1 MFNEIRLLREWIGAV
16 SPDAP
21 LYPLWGLIVRALHHA
36 GLDALTAATTVSIL
50 AYALNIFLVFS
61 IIRRVARM
69 AVRRAESSAAFEEAN
84 YQDLEWLVASFGA
97 TTYALTPGFAMAAFS
112 PSPLIFSQTPPILA
126 LYVLSFLMRAERL
139 SSFVTSIFV
148 TGVCMACSFVSGPIG
163 LLPLPLVL
171 LGLTVPFLRR
181 RMLIATSLGISL
193 FGFVFALSLIAT
205 VFERPLA
212 DLLRVVGV
220 TAHMLPSGFAYP
232 GSVVYFFFGFLPVVM
247 AIVLVGTGR
256 VRPMHLRIVFFTFW
270 GVAVIF
276 LGVGTIISA
285 LRGSGNPAEKFVDGI
300 VEELG
305 SRTVIV
311 SDGLFDDLLAFRVPE
326 DVLIVRLGPSERVP
340 EELVKA
346 VYDEDIRFSADLGTT
361 AFVTEWLKR
370 DPSAISRVLLVTT
383 RSFETLI
390 PESLVP
396 CGWCWRGRADGEKS
410 LAEQKGLWETRWA
423 SVRPQLEGRDKTSW
437 TMRRL
442 FAVQGMA
449 LADRL
454 VKAGDAHLAT
464 QVKELVI
471 RQMDPSFSREAV
483 ARRRSDR
490 EKLIASVKRLGEL
503 DGMEGAE
510 RSVRLMEL
518 EERILPDLERSVA
531 PEVSWLIHVLRGEL
545 ALKKGEE
552 FRGEAR
558 DEYRVATM
566 DELSDLNAT
575 APKLLLLDAALRDD
589 LAIERD
595 SREVLRRDRS
605 NRMALAML
613 GNALALKG
621 DNDRAEAYLRRA
633 TAPGAGPVMI
643 EPLNDLAEVLARRGE
658 LEEALAIS
666 ERVLAAQPTSW
677 NFMETRASI
686 LLRLG
691 RADEAEAMLTAA
703 QKAVREAKA
712 MDVARTILDID
723 WARLMKL
730 RGQTGIEYRQLVRS
744 LSARQLSPAHRR
756 LVDELQ

>member
-1 MFNEIRLLREWIGAV
+1 MFDEIRLLREWIGAV
-16 SPDAP
+16 PLDAP
-21 LYPLWGLIVRALHHA
+21 LYPLWGLLVRALHQF
-36 GLDALTAATTVSIL
+36 GLDAITAATTVSIL

-61 IIRRVARM
+61 IVRRVARM
-69 AVRRAESSAAFEEAN
+69 AVRRAEASAAFEEAN

-112 PSPLIFSQTPPILA
+112 PSPLVFAQTPPILA
-126 LYVLSFLMRAERL
+126 LYVLSLLMRAQRL
-139 SSFVTSIFV
+139 GSFVTSIFF
-148 TGVCMACSFVSGPIG
+148 TGVCAAASFMSGPIG
-163 LLPLPLVL
+163 LLPLPIVL
-171 LGLTVPFLRR
+171 MGLTLPFLRR
-181 RMLIATSLGISL
+181 RMLIATSLGLSL
-193 FGFVFALSLIAT
+193 FGFAFTLGLIAT
-205 VFERPLA
+205 VFAHPLA
-212 DLLRVVGV
+212 DLLRIVGV
-220 TAHMLPSGFAYP
+220 TAHMLPSGFFYP
-232 GSVVYFFFGFLPVVM
+232 GAVAYFFFGLLPVVM
-247 AIVLVGTGR
+247 LIVLVGTGR
-256 VRPMHLRIVFFTFW
+256 VRPLHLRVVFFTIW
-270 GVAVIF
+270 GVAAIF

-305 SRTVIV
+305 SRKVIV
-311 SDGLFDDLLAFRVPE
+311 SDGLFDDLLSFRVPE
-326 DVLIVRLGPSERVP
+326 DVLIVRLGSEERVP
-340 EELVKA
+340 DALVKA

-361 AFVTEWLKR
+361 AFVTAWLKN

-383 RSFETLI
+383 RTFETLQ
-390 PESLVP
+390 PEALVP
-396 CGWCWRGRADGEKS
+396 CGWCWRGRAVDEKS
-410 LAEQKGLWETRWA
+410 LAAQKELWETRWA
-423 SVRPQLEGRDKTSW
+423 TVRHQLEGRDKTSW
-437 TMRRL
+437 TMRRI

-490 EKLIASVKRLGEL
+490 EKLLASVKRLNEL
-503 DGMEGAE
+503 DGMEGVA

-531 PEVSWLIHVLRGEL
+531 SEVSWLIHVLRGEL

-558 DEYRVATM
+558 NEYRVATM

-575 APKLLLLDAALRDD
+575 APKLLLLDAALRDED
-589 LAIERD
+589 AIERD

-613 GNALALKG
+613 GNSLAMKG
-621 DNDRAEAYLRRA
+621 DNVRAEAYLRRA
-633 TAPGAGPVMI
+633 TSPDAGPVMI
-643 EPLNDLAEVLARRGE
+643 EPLNDLAEVLARKGE
-658 LEEALAIS
+658 LDEALKIS
-666 ERVLAAQPTSW
+666 ERVLNAQPTSW

-691 RADEAEAMLTAA
+691 RADEAEAMLNAA
-703 QKAVREAKA
+703 QKAAREAKA

-730 RGQTGIEYRQLVRS
+730 RGQTGLEYRQLVRS
-744 LSARQLSPAHRR
+744 LSARPLSPAHRR
-756 LVDELQ
+756 FVDEL

>member
-16 SPDAP
+16 PMDAP
-21 LYPLWGLIVRALHHA
+21 LYPLWGVLVRGLHQF
-36 GLDALTAATTVSIL
+36 GLDAITAATTVSIL

-61 IIRRVARM
+61 VIRQVARM
-69 AVRRAESSAAFEEAN
+69 AVRRAEASAAFEEAH

-112 PSPLIFSQTPPILA
+112 PSPLIFAQTPPILA
-126 LYVLSFLMRAERL
+126 LFVLSFLMRAERL
-139 SSFVTSIFV
+139 SSFVTSLFF
-148 TGVCMACSFVSGPIG
+148 TGVCAACAFVSGSIG
-163 LLPLPLVL
+163 ILPLPLVVM
-171 LGLTVPFLRR
+171 GLTVPFLRR
-181 RMLIATSLGISL
+181 RMLIASSLGLSL
-193 FGFVFALSLIAT
+193 FGFVFALSLIT
-205 VFERPLA
+205 SLLERPLA
-212 DLLRVVGV
+212 DLLRIVGV
-220 TAHMLPSGFAYP
+220 TAHMIPTGFFYP
-232 GSVVYFFFGFLPVVM
+232 GAVAYFFFGFLPVVM
-247 AIVLVGTGR
+247 AIVLIGTGR
-256 VRPMHLRIVFFTFW
+256 VRPLHLRVVFFVFW
-270 GVAVIF
+270 GVAAIF
-276 LGVGTIISA
+276 LGVGTLISA

-311 SDGLFDDLLAFRVPE
+311 SDGLFDDMLAFRVPE
-326 DVLIVRLGPSERVP
+326 DVLIVRLGPNERVP
-340 EELVKA
+340 EELVNA
-346 VYDEDIRFSADLGTT
+346 VRDDDIRFSADLGTT
-361 AFVTEWLKR
+361 AFVTEWLKH
-370 DPSAISRVLLVTT
+370 DPSAISRIVLVTT
-383 RSFETLI
+383 RSFETLL
-390 PESLVP
+390 PDALVP
-396 CGWCWRGRADGEKS
+396 CGWCWRGRAPEERS
-410 LAEQKGLWETRWA
+410 LVEQKNLWEARWA
-423 SVRPQLEGRDKTSW
+423 TVRHQLEGRDKTSW

-449 LADRL
+449 LADRF

-490 EKLIASVKRLGEL
+490 EKLLASVKRLSEL
-503 DGMEGAE
+503 DGIEGAE

-558 DEYRVATM
+558 NEYRVATM

-595 SREVLRRDRS
+595 SRAVLRRDRS

-613 GNALALKG
+613 GNSLAQQG

-633 TAPGAGPVMI
+633 TAPGSGPVMI
-643 EPLNDLAEVLARRGE
+643 EPLNDLAEVLSRRGE
-658 LEEALAIS
+658 LEEALEIS

-691 RADEAEAMLTAA
+691 RADEAEKVLVAA
-703 QKAVREAKA
+703 LQAAREAKA
-712 MDVARTILDID
+712 MDIARTILDID

-730 RGQTGIEYRQLVRS
+730 RGQTGVEYRQLVRS
-744 LSARQLSPAHRR
+744 LSSRQLSPAHRR